1 MAQETKRP
9 MSVTEKEQ
17 KLIELLREMRFGEL
31 HLFIADGQPVR
42 IEEIRKS
49 IKL

>member
-1 MAQETKRP
+1 MTQETKRP

-17 KLIELLREMRFGEL
+17 KLIELLREVRFGEL
-31 HLFIADGQPVR
+31 HLYIADGQPVR
-42 IEEIRKS
+42 LEEIKKS

>member
-9 MSVTEKEQ
+9 MPVTEKEQ
-17 KLIELLREMRFGEL
+17 KLIELLRELRFGEL
-31 HLFIADGQPVR
+31 HLYIADGQPVR
-42 IEEIRKS
+42 LEEIKKS